1 MCFRQSQKETLR
13 WIRGHS
19 PRPYLRGMRQPIIL
33 LSLLFVCHG
42 LFAQQVLH
50 FTRTSGWDHQTRGVS
65 YTMFQS
71 IATELGVTV
80 DDDAN
85 GDAFSDPAN
94 LAQYAVI
101 VFSNTSGNAI
111 LNEQQRANFE
121 DWIANGGHVMGIH
134 AASDTYRHSS
144 ANGNNTGT
152 WDFYPELIGASV
164 QENPNHVAGT
174 PIYTMQVLGA
184 HPSIY
189 NVPSQWEK
197 AEEYYYWENGYL
209 AEFNAEVLIVEE
221 TVGPNGQVNSY
232 DAPRPMSWYRFLPQS
247 NTRVFYTALGHAPDN
262 FTTDTIFRTH
272 IRDALGWLLEGT
284 TGINDAEYLNMVSVH
299 PNPVRNLLTLD
310 VHQDLVGRVLN
321 ILDASGRT
329 THVGRLSA
337 SHQTITMESWAPGVY
352 FLMIEAGPVLRVVV
366 E

>member
-1 MCFRQSQKETLR
+1 
-13 WIRGHS
+13 
-19 PRPYLRGMRQPIIL
+19 MRHPIIL
-33 LSLLFVCHG
+33 LSLLFASHG

-80 DDDAN
+80 DDDAT

-101 VFSNTSGNAI
+101 VFSNTSGDAI
-111 LNEQQRANFE
+111 LNEQQRTNFE
-121 DWIANGGHVMGIH
+121 AWVANGGHVMGIH
-134 AASDTYRHSS
+134 AASDTYRHST

-174 PIYTMQVLGA
+174 PTYTMQVQGA

-189 NVPSQWEK
+189 NVPNPWEK
-197 AEEYYYWENGYL
+197 AEEYYYWEGGYF
-209 AEFNAEVLIVEE
+209 AEFNSEVLIVEE

-247 NTRVFYTALGHAPDN
+247 NTKVFYTALGHAPEN
-262 FTTDTIFRTH
+262 FTTDTVFRAH

-284 TGINDAEYLNMVSVH
+284 TGMTTIGDSPGLQVY
-299 PNPVRNLLTLD
+299 PNPATDVLTVVVDAAHVGMPIQVLD
-310 VHQDLVGRVLN
+310 ATGRVVLQ
-321 ILDASGRT
+321 A
-329 THVGRLSA
+329 
-337 SHQTITMESWAPGVY
+337 TITGERTV
-352 FLMIEAGPVLRVVV
+352 LPVSRSATGNYVVRVGGMARAIQVTR
-366 E
+366 